1 MDAMH
6 IVFFTI
12 SAGIARFFLAGG
24 RGQGGGGPP
33 PGPLPKGA
41 CVAGL
46 IKTAGRV
53 RFTKQVRLTRLDFY
67 GEVPERLKGAAC

>member
-12 SAGIARFFLAGG
+12 SAGIARFFFVGG
-24 RGQGGGGPP
+24 RVRGRPRG
-33 PGPLPKGA
+33 PGPLLKGA

-53 RFTKQVRLTRLDFY
+53 RFIRPDFY